1 MVVQRRLARN
11 RPVVPVAQLP
21 KAEAR
26 HPPNPLA
33 NFPIL
38 DHSLI
43 NQCSVAI
50 NSDSDS
56 FHNSLSLGS
65 SQVSPDL
72 QAVPHPAHSVKEE
85 VMECNRD
92 RNQARNP
99 FHLVPV
105 DMVGP
110 DRSLE
115 LSLDLNPS
123 QVMVMVV
130 KLDQDRLLHLN
141 QSVVVSNMVLTE
153 H

>member
-1 MVVQRRLARN
+1 MVVQRRLAHN
-11 RPVVPVAQLP
+11 RPVVPGAQLP

-26 HPPNPLA
+26 QAPNPLD
-33 NFPIL
+33 NFLIL
-38 DHSLI
+38 VHSLI

-65 SQVSPDL
+65 FQVSPDL

-85 VMECNRD
+85 VMECIRD

-99 FHLVPV
+99 FRLVPV
-105 DMVGP
+105 DMV
-110 DRSLE
+110 
-115 LSLDLNPS
+115 
-123 QVMVMVV
+123 MVMD

-141 QSVVVSNMVLTE
+141 QSVVVTSMVLTE
-153 H
+153 D